1 MYNRKQ
7 FVRMPLRDTYKV
19 QLKRV
24 KDGIDK
30 ERVKIPRAPPKEGY
44 KPFIWNSL
52 EGYYDTSVPEYVIN
66 CPKEDMQ
73 PQVPYSWVDKDF
85 DDSLIDVSTRKTTLR
100 LVDPLEDFNM
110 AKEILPKLRDSRPS
124 TKNSNFR
131 SSQRGSRPPTNDSAD
146 RQRIWENINLKLPKV
161 SPERGRDT
169 ARTAQNGEEENQ
181 GQVRRPQSYS
191 QLTEENIKE
200 ANTQQENK
208 KDPETKVKLPRN
220 LSANSKRRERSPYRT
235 AYNEAALRTSVS
247 QHQSRHA
254 HRQKSS
260 KTYSS
265 RTSYSPERGRIL
277 LPEIHKVE
285 FDVVNDNATKEFP
298 YSGVPTFREKMH
310 RQYDIDAPKR
320 VDEDYKKTKKDFYLM
335 KLHKLSEVHPSNRS
349 GMRKAYFA
357 YLQNNPGSKKAV
369 KDCVN
374 QLVSDEPHLKS
385 TTPRTSSTSPVRT
398 GAN

>member
-181 GQVRRPQSYS
+181 GQVRRPQSYR
-191 QLTEENIKE
+191 
-200 ANTQQENK
+200 
-208 KDPETKVKLPRN
+208 DPETKVKLPRN

>member
-1 MYNRKQ
+1 
-7 FVRMPLRDTYKV
+7 MPLRDTYKV

-30 ERVKIPRAPPKEGY
+30 EKGKIPKAPPKEGY

-73 PQVPYSWVDKDF
+73 PQIPYSWVDKDF

-146 RQRIWENINLKLPKV
+146 RQRIWENMNLRLPKV

-169 ARTAQNGEEENQ
+169 GRTAQHGEEE
-181 GQVRRPQSYS
+181 GQSKQRPQSYS
-191 QLTEENIKE
+191 QLTEENVTE
-200 ANTQQENK
+200 ANVQQESK

-220 LSANSKRRERSPYRT
+220 LSANSKRRDTSPYRT
-235 AYNEAALRTSVS
+235 AYHEAALRTSIS

-254 HRQKSS
+254 QRQKSS

-265 RTSYSPERGRIL
+265 RGSYSPERGRIL

-298 YSGVPTFREKMH
+298 YSGVPRFREKMH
-310 RQYDIDAPKR
+310 RKYDIDTPR
-320 VDEDYKKTKKDFYLM
+320 RIDEDYKKTKKDFYLM

-374 QLVSDEPHLKS
+374 QLVSDEPHLQNTS
-385 TTPRTSSTSPVRT
+385 PRAASTSPVRT